1 MGETEE
7 PSQISVLSKYF
18 LHGIL
23 FSVLFL
29 VLSFV
34 WIVIFVG
41 LVFIGLFI
49 GFIIG
54 LLVLF
59 LFIGGIN
66 VFLTWHI
73 WGINVASGWLNL
85 LIHGFVLSIALFLAS
100 IPQIFINI
108 IGVNSAITIGMFIIY
123 CFVNGFIAKNVAGYW
138 EEEHEETAV

>member
-1 MGETEE
+1 MEKEKQ
-7 PSQISVLSKYF
+7 PSQVSILSKYF

-23 FSVLFL
+23 FSVIFL

-34 WIVIFVG
+34 WIAIFVG

-59 LFIGGIN
+59 LIIGGLN
-66 VFLTWHI
+66 VFLAWFI
-73 WGINVASGWLNL
+73 WGVSAASDWLSL
-85 LIHGFVLSIALFLAS
+85 LIHGFILSLALFVAS

-108 IGVNSAITIGMFIIY
+108 IGVNPTITIALFITY
-123 CFVNGFIAKNVAGYW
+123 CFINGYIAKNVAGYW
-138 EEEHEETAV
+138 EGESEETGE